1 MLQNKPLLLT
11 ALLLL
16 ATSIASAQDLGTVG
30 RVYPIKERD
39 ALEEMESRAAKVDW
53 KKEAAKVKPENY
65 RPENS
70 RSLPRAAKDRSFLVD
85 MTYTLTMDIPDNKGG
100 ILYPKGYTFN
110 PLDYIPFNK
119 VMVVIN
125 GDDKDQ
131 VAWLKSSPYFKQI
144 NASVSLTEGSAV
156 ELEKKLGR
164 QLFYSTAVI
173 VDRFK
178 LVAVPSVIKR
188 EGRMILVEEYDV
200 RPKKKR

>member
-1 MLQNKPLLLT
+1 MRVSNRLVLSFLLL
-11 ALLLL
+11 
-16 ATSIASAQDLGTVG
+16 SVSVASAQDLGIVG

-53 KKEAAKVKPENY
+53 KKESAKVKPENY

-70 RSLPRAAKDRSFLVD
+70 VSLPRASKDRSFLVD

-119 VMVVIN
+119 VMIFIN

-131 VAWLKSSPYFKQI
+131 VAWLKKSPYMNQL
-144 NASVSLTEGSAV
+144 NASVSLTEGSALKLG
-156 ELEKKLGR
+156 EKLGR
-164 QLFYSTAVI
+164 QLFYSSAVM

-178 LVAVPSVIKR
+178 LVAVPSVVRR
-188 EGRMILVEEYDV
+188 EGRMMIVEEYDV
-200 RPKKKR
+200 EASKKR

>member
-1 MLQNKPLLLT
+1 MQVNKRLILSVLLL
-11 ALLLL
+11 
-16 ATSIASAQDLGTVG
+16 SVSVASAQDLGVVG

-53 KKEAAKVKPENY
+53 QKETAKVKPENY

-70 RSLPRAAKDRSFLVD
+70 VSLPRAAKDRSFLVD

-119 VMVVIN
+119 VMIVIN

-131 VAWLKSSPYFKQI
+131 VAWLKKSPYYNQL
-144 NASVSLTEGSAV
+144 NVSVSLTEGSALKLG
-156 ELEKKLGR
+156 EKLGR
-164 QLFYSTAVI
+164 QLYYSNAII

-188 EGRMILVEEYDV
+188 EGRMMLVEEFDV
-200 RPKKKR
+200 KANKKH